1 MGHNIYYI
9 TCDENA
15 KRAAIMADIADHAKR
30 DGDGYS
36 SRFTWHDEISP
47 YESREKAE
55 EAIKM
60 LDRGWY
66 DDHAVRF
73 YDYSKADKT
82 AKMAEYE
89 AKVAELLKAVRE
101 YRAAHSVHTFQA
113 KHIGCPK
120 CGSKLN
126 KDYFTG
132 EHCPLCR
139 TDLRSKTTLDKIKWY
154 EEKIADYRNRIEEEK
169 RKQKKKAVVKWLI
182 KYEYHS

>member
-15 KRAAIMADIADHAKR
+15 NRAAIMDDIAEHAKR

-36 SRFTWHDEISP
+36 SRFTWHDKIPP

-73 YDYSKADKT
+73 YDYSKAEKT

-89 AKVAELLKAVRE
+89 AKVIELWEGQKK
-101 YRAAHSVHTFQA
+101 YRAEHSVHTFQA
-113 KHIGCPK
+113 AYIGCPK
-120 CGSKLN
+120 CGSKLSRE
-126 KDYFTG
+126 YLRG
-132 EHCPLCR
+132 ENCPLCR
-139 TDLRSKTTLDKIKWY
+139 ADLRSKTTLDKLKWY
-154 EEKIADYRNRIEEEK
+154 DDKIADYRNRIEEEK